1 MGDVERLV
9 SKAAV
14 GRINP
19 RELQQLRLA
28 LESIALIKRACEHA
42 DNEQMRAFGTALD
55 ACEALHELIAKSLVP
70 DPPLLLNRGHV
81 IAAGV
86 DAELDELRSISA
98 SGKDYLQQIRDREA
112 AATGITSLK
121 ISFNNVFGYY
131 IEVRNTYKDQ
141 VPADWIRKQ
150 TLVNAERYITQ
161 ELKDY
166 EEKILGAEDKIAI
179 IETRIFNE
187 LIEKTK
193 QFIAP
198 LQLDASTLAALD
210 CLYAF
215 SVVAREHNY
224 IRPSVD
230 ESTTLDIRGHR
241 NAAAA
246 RRILRPQRC

>member
-1 MGDVERLV
+1 M
-9 SKAAV
+9 
-14 GRINP
+14 
-19 RELQQLRLA
+19 
-28 LESIALIKRACEHA
+28 
-42 DNEQMRAFGTALD
+42 
-55 ACEALHELIAKSLVP
+55 
-70 DPPLLLNRGHV
+70 
-81 IAAGV
+81 
-86 DAELDELRSISA
+86 
-98 SGKDYLQQIRDREA
+98 
-112 AATGITSLK
+112 
-121 ISFNNVFGYY
+121 
-131 IEVRNTYKDQ
+131 
-141 VPADWIRKQ
+141 
-150 TLVNAERYITQ
+150 VNAERYITQ

-230 ESTTLDIRGHR
+230 ESTTLDIRAGRHPVIETLLPPGESYVPNDVR
-241 NAAAA
+241 LDTTKQQ
-246 RRILRPQRC
+246 IIIITGPEYGG